1 LPHAC
6 NQTERNRGELAVIP
20 RDIMRIGILLPTS
33 FAVGSRGS
41 GILEQARRQAEAL
54 ESLGHTVV
62 RLNPWEWQDA
72 RQLDVLHFYLGGPS
86 MTGVVEHRDLR
97 KPGVLVF
104 APIIDSNQSFA
115 AYRSAAALGG
125 LSARFSTV
133 PGVLRRQALASHVV
147 VCRSSHEV
155 ERVSRGLGIALDK
168 IAVVLNGCPPS
179 VPAPQISGEIRT
191 NLQLPSEF
199 VLHISAFT
207 QERKNVLKLIEATR
221 RLGYPLVIA
230 GSAKSGPVM
239 TEIERHAQGNDRLR
253 VLGFIDEPT
262 KAALY
267 SLCRVFCLPS
277 IHEGTGL
284 AALEAGAAGASV
296 VITRNGGT
304 RDYFLDHAE
313 YVDPRSAQSIQDGIA
328 RAWHKPQGGGLRE
341 HIARRLSWLESG
353 KSLEQVYLSHLEQK
367 SRRAAGGSV
376 PAAGNEAE
384 QRAGFV

>member
-1 LPHAC
+1 
-6 NQTERNRGELAVIP
+6 
-20 RDIMRIGILLPTS
+20 MRIGILLPTS

-41 GILEQARRQAEAL
+41 GIVEQARRQAEAL
-54 ESLGHTVV
+54 ECLGHTVV
-62 RLNPWEWQDA
+62 RLNPWEWQDE

-86 MTGVVEHRDLR
+86 MAGVVEHRDLR

-125 LSARFSTV
+125 LSARLSTV
-133 PGVLRRQALASHVV
+133 PGILRRQALASDVV

-168 IAVVLNGCPPS
+168 IAVVLNGCPLS
-179 VPAPQISGEIRT
+179 VPAPDTAGEIRDS
-191 NLQLPSEF
+191 LQLPSEF

-230 GSAKSGPVM
+230 GTAKPGSVM
-239 TEIERHAQGNDRLR
+239 TEIERDARGNKRLR

-313 YVDPRSAQSIQDGIA
+313 YVDPRSVQSIQDSIA
-328 RAWHKPQGGGLRE
+328 KAWHKPQGEGLRE

-353 KSLEQVYLSHLEQK
+353 KSLEQVYLSHLQK
-367 SRRAAGGSV
+367 SRRALGG
-376 PAAGNEAE
+376 PAATAGTDADE
-384 QRAGFV
+384 RARFV